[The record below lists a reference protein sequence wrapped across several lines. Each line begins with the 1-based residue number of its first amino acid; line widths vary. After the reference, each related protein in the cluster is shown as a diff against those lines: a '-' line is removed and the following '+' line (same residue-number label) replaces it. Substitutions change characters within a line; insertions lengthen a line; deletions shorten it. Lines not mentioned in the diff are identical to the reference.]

1 MARRSHKE
9 IADALYM
16 LAYRAGDFELAIQDV
31 NEAKIDITIDTLRT
45 WATETYI
52 EQYEHIRNKLR
63 ESYEDVA
70 IMNMRDRI
78 KESDAVE
85 KKAIQRVMDTIAGT
99 DNPKEAAQAAY
110 YLSQVKKNNIE
121 KMRLMTDR
129 PTEITEDRTPESA
142 LQSLLNRGIL
152 KVVEEKD

>member
-1 MARRSHKE
+1 MARRSNKQ
-9 IADALYM
+9 IQDALYL
-16 LAYRAGDFELAIQDV
+16 LAYRAGDFELAIQDIV
-31 NEAKIDITIDTLRT
+31 DAKIDITIDTLKI
-45 WATETYI
+45 WATETHV
-52 EQYEHIRNKLR
+52 ELYEHMRNKLR

-78 KESDAVE
+78 KESDNVE
-85 KKAIQRVMDTIAGT
+85 KLAIKRVLDTIAGT

-129 PTEITEDRTPESA
+129 PTEITEDRTVESA
-142 LQSLLNRGIL
+142 LQSLLSRGVL